1 MGAMKIGVFDSG
13 IGGLSVL
20 HEARKLLP
28 DEHYLYY
35 ADTAHVPYGTKPK
48 DEIRDYIFVA
58 IAFLRDQGCE
68 AIVVAC
74 NTATSV
80 AIDDLRAA
88 FSLPIIG
95 MEPAV
100 KPAVQ
105 AQARKRVLVFATEMT
120 LKEPKFHNL
129 VSKVDN
135 QGIVDYLS
143 LQELVRFSEAF
154 RFDPETVMPY
164 LQGRLAGVDA
174 SAYGHVVL
182 GCTHFLYF
190 RPFLRQLFPEGTVFL
205 DGNAGTVQRLK
216 HLVAGL
222 HPEPA
227 GAGNVQ
233 FFHSGIL
240 APAAGF
246 ERYLDLLDRC

>member
-1 MGAMKIGVFDSG
+1 MKIGVFDSG

-20 HEARKLLP
+20 HEARKVMP

-35 ADTAHVPYGTKPK
+35 ADTTHVPYGTKPK
-48 DEIRDYIFVA
+48 EEIRGYIFDA
-58 IAFLRDQGCE
+58 IRFLVDQGSE
-68 AIVVAC
+68 AILVAC

-105 AQARKRVLVFATEMT
+105 AHRDRRVLVFATEMT

-129 VSKVDN
+129 VAKVDN
-135 QGIVDYLS
+135 EGIVDYLS
-143 LQELVRFSEAF
+143 LQGLVMLSERFEF
-154 RFDPETVMPY
+154 QDEQVLPY
-164 LQGRLAGVDA
+164 LRDQLDSLDL
-174 SAYGHVVL
+174 SAFGAVVL

-190 RPFLRQLFPEGTVFL
+190 KPHLRKLLPEGVAIL
-205 DGNAGTVQRLK
+205 DGNGGTVA
-216 HLVAGL
+216 HLRSRVEGL
-222 HPEPA
+222 IHGRPGE
-227 GAGNVQ
+227 GRMD
-233 FFHSGIL
+233 FFHSGQPGRAEDFL
-240 APAAGF
+240 
-246 ERYLDLLDRC
+246 RYLDLLERG

>member
-1 MGAMKIGVFDSG
+1 MKIGVFDSG

-20 HEARKLLP
+20 HEARKTMP

-48 DEIRDYIFVA
+48 EEIRGYIFDA
-58 IAFLRDQGCE
+58 IRFLVDQGSE
-68 AIVVAC
+68 AVLVAC

-80 AIDDLRAA
+80 AIDDLRAT

-105 AQARKRVLVFATEMT
+105 AHRGRRVLVFATEMT

-129 VSKVDN
+129 VAKVDN
-135 QGIVDYLS
+135 EGIVDYLS
-143 LQELVRFSEAF
+143 LQGLVMLSERFAF
-154 RFDPETVMPY
+154 GDEQVLPY
-164 LQGRLAGVDA
+164 LRAQLDGLDL
-174 SAYGHVVL
+174 SAYGAVVL

-190 RPFLRQLFPEGTVFL
+190 KPHLRQVLPEGVAIL
-205 DGNAGTVQRLK
+205 DGNGGTVA
-216 HLVAGL
+216 HLRTRVEGFT
-222 HPEPA
+222 HGRPGEGRMEFFRSGRPGRPEDFLP
-227 GAGNVQ
+227 
-233 FFHSGIL
+233 
-240 APAAGF
+240 
-246 ERYLDLLDRC
+246 YLDLLDRG

>member
-1 MGAMKIGVFDSG
+1 MKIGVFDSG

-20 HEARKLLP
+20 YEARKVLP
-28 DEHYLYY
+28 NEHYLYY

-48 DEIRDYIFVA
+48 EEIRSYVFEA
-58 IAFLRDQGCE
+58 ITFLRRQGCD

-88 FSLPIIG
+88 FTLPIIG

-105 AQARKRVLVFATEMT
+105 ANSHKRVLVFATEMT

-135 QGIVDYLS
+135 EGIVDYLS
-143 LQELVRFSEAF
+143 LQELVLFSE
-154 RFDPETVMPY
+154 RFEFGEDKVLPY
-164 LQGRLAGVDA
+164 LQARLALVDPA
-174 SAYGHVVL
+174 SYGHVVL
-182 GCTHFLYF
+182 GCTHFIYF
-190 RPFLRQLFPEGTVFL
+190 RPHIRRLFPEGTVIL
-205 DGNAGTVQRLK
+205 DGNAGTVEHLKQR
-216 HLVAGL
+216 VQGIPPEAAGT
-222 HPEPA
+222 
-227 GAGNVQ
+227 GAVQ
-233 FFHSGIL
+233 FFHSGAL
-240 APAAGF
+240 AAPEGF
-246 ERYLDLLDRC
+246 ERYLNLLDHG

>member
-1 MGAMKIGVFDSG
+1 MKIGVFDSG

-20 HEARKLLP
+20 HEARKVLP

-48 DEIRDYIFVA
+48 AEVRAYVFEA
-58 IAFLRDQGCE
+58 IAFLRDQGCD

-105 AQARKRVLVFATEMT
+105 AHNHKRVLVFATEMT

-129 VSKVDN
+129 ISKVDN
-135 QGIVDYLS
+135 AGIVDYLS
-143 LQELVRFSEAF
+143 LQELVLFSE
-154 RFDPETVMPY
+154 RFEFGEETVLPY
-164 LQGRLAGVDA
+164 LRKRLAEVEVA
-174 SAYGHVVL
+174 NYGHVVL
-182 GCTHFLYF
+182 GCTHFSYF
-190 RPFLRQLFPEGTVFL
+190 RPQLRQMFPEGTILL
-205 DGNAGTVQRLK
+205 DGNTGTVQHLK
-216 HLVAGL
+216 HRVAGFR
-222 HPEPA
+222 PEAP
-227 GAGNVQ
+227 GAGVVQ
-233 FFHSGIL
+233 FFHSGAL
-240 APAAGF
+240 APPAGF
-246 ERYLDLLDRC
+246 ERYLARLDRC